1 MTLWR
6 GEEDCQHT
14 THQPEIKVTPKKEI
28 AGKKNPPHSI
38 LPLFEESE
46 SELWFVKADTSLH
59 EKGITNKNAMYD
71 YVVQS
76 LAIEEL
82 WKIKEV
88 LKNPLTTVR
97 YTTIKAILI
106 RLTGISHCYQVNDC
120 SNKILLIK
128 GSTHFLRHRIRIIV
142 GM

>member
-1 MTLWR
+1 MKR
-6 GEEDCQHT
+6 NSR
-14 THQPEIKVTPKKEI
+14 KKEPS
-28 AGKKNPPHSI
+28 ALT

>member
-6 GEEDCQHT
+6 GEEDQHT

-46 SELWFVKADTSLH
+46 LELWFVKADTSQH